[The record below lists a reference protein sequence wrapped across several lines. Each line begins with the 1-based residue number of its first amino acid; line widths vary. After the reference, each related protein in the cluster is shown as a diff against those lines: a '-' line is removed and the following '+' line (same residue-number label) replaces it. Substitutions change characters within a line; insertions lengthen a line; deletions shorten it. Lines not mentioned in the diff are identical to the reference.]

1 MGLGVKKSAFFLGEI
16 CNFAGGMTKKTQ
28 DIAYFLSFC
37 IEQYKKEKNLTGAEA
52 ANILGQYGVLDY
64 LEAHYEPIHSQSRQW
79 IMEDIDE
86 FIRIRKEQPT

>member
-1 MGLGVKKSAFFLGEI
+1 MAKL
-16 CNFAGGMTKKTQ
+16 CNFADVMTKRTQ

-52 ANILGQYGVLDY
+52 IGIFSQYGVLDY

-79 IMEDIDE
+79 ILEDIDE
-86 FIRIRKEQPT
+86 FIRIRKGDFK